1 MTSPRL
7 KASPLTAEAFA
18 PFGKVIQKQGQRPE
32 VINHGRTLKYA
43 GLADIQADDQGGKP
57 VVHLYCSRPVDLPF
71 RVEIMECHPLG
82 SQTFMPLHNRPFLV
96 IVAPP
101 GDEPVPGSVR
111 CFITDGRQGVHLAK
125 GVWHHSQLS
134 LGEPADYLVIERD
147 GAGDNTVERRL
158 PQALTVE
165 ELEPGVRGGA

>member
-1 MTSPRL
+1 MTLSRL
-7 KASPLTAEAFA
+7 QVEPLTEEAFA

-43 GLADIQADDQGGKP
+43 RLADIDVDAQGGKP
-57 VVHLYCSRPVDLPF
+57 AVHLYCSNPVDLPLC
-71 RVEIMECHPLG
+71 VEIMECHPLG

-96 IVAPP
+96 VVAPP
-101 GDEPVPGSVR
+101 GGEPVPGSIR

-158 PQALTVE
+158 QQTLTVE
-165 ELEPGVRGGA
+165 DLPPGAAQKG

>member
-1 MTSPRL
+1 MTSTRL
-7 KASPLTAEAFA
+7 EVWPLTAEAFA
-18 PFGKVIQKQGQRPE
+18 PFGRVIQKQGRRPE
-32 VINHGRTLKYA
+32 VINRGRTLKYA

-57 VVHLYCSRPVDLPF
+57 VVHLYCSQPVDFPF

-101 GDEPVPGSVR
+101 GGEPVTGSIR

-158 PQALTVE
+158 RQALTVE
-165 ELEPGVRGGA
+165 DLEPGAAQEA